1 MARIHI
7 RSLDQD
13 YSIRSGVNDEYLEG
27 LARHVD
33 AKIKEILDQVPD
45 IEPLKAAV
53 FAALNIADETKAQ
66 REELERKLAKAKVEA
81 LPEDPDAEVPEK
93 PERPALIIFDE
104 EDVERLKRIS
114 DKTKELDQMLE

>member
-27 LARHVD
+27 LAKHVD
-33 AKIKEILDQVPD
+33 AKIKEILDQVPE

-53 FAALNIADETKAQ
+53 FAALNIADETNAQ
-66 REELERKLAKAKVEA
+66 REDLERKLAKAKVET
-81 LPEDPDAEVPEK
+81 LPEDPETEIS
-93 PERPALIIFDE
+93 ERPALIIFDE